1 MTAPFR
7 TPVTSMLRRA
17 VVFEL
22 GIWRSLLRWLFRRSD
37 VPPGAEAFT
46 YHRMATPVIWL
57 WIFGS
62 AVEVVVVDALLPWHT
77 ARIVAGAVG
86 LWGLAWMAGMLAALK
101 TYPHLVDDLGVRV
114 RNGFGVDLPV
124 PWTAI
129 ASVAVQDH
137 DLPSSIRSVQ
147 VERAEQGDVLAV
159 GVSGRTNVLVRL
171 HQPTLLRTSRDE
183 HVVTAVRLWADD
195 HRPLV
200 ARLRAAVAAP
210 R

>member
-1 MTAPFR
+1 
-7 TPVTSMLRRA
+7 MLHRA

-86 LWGLAWMAGMLAALK
+86 LWGLAWMVGMLAALK

-195 HRPLV
+195 HRSLV

>member
-1 MTAPFR
+1 M
-7 TPVTSMLRRA
+7 
-17 VVFEL
+17 FEL
-22 GIWRSLLRWLFRRSD
+22 GIWRSLLRWLSRRTD
-37 VPPGAEAFT
+37 VTPGAEAFT

-86 LWGLAWMAGMLAALK
+86 LWGLAWMVGMLAALK
-101 TYPHLVDDLGVRV
+101 PYPHLVDDLGVRV
-114 RNGFGVDLPV
+114 RNGFGVDLRV

-195 HRPLV
+195 HRSLV

>member
-7 TPVTSMLRRA
+7 TPVTSMLQRA

-22 GIWRSLLRWLFRRSD
+22 GIWRSLLRWLFRRTD
-37 VPPGAEAFT
+37 VTPGAEAFT
-46 YHRMATPVIWL
+46 YHQMATPVIWL

-86 LWGLAWMAGMLAALK
+86 LWGLAWMVGMLAALK

-114 RNGFGVDLPV
+114 RNGFGVDLHV

-129 ASVAVQDH
+129 ASAAVQDR

-147 VERAEQGDVLAV
+147 VQRAEQGDVLAV

-171 HQPTLLRTSRDE
+171 HQPTPLRTSRDE

-195 HRPLV
+195 HRSLV

>member
-1 MTAPFR
+1 MTAPLGP
-7 TPVTSMLRRA
+7 PVTSMLRRA

-22 GIWRSLLRWLFRRSD
+22 GIWRSLLRWLSRRTD
-37 VPPGAEAFT
+37 VTPGAEAFT

-86 LWGLAWMAGMLAALK
+86 LWGLAWMVGMLAALK

-114 RNGFGVDLPV
+114 RNGFGVDLRV

-195 HRPLV
+195 HRSLV

>member
-1 MTAPFR
+1 
-7 TPVTSMLRRA
+7 
-17 VVFEL
+17 
-22 GIWRSLLRWLFRRSD
+22 
-37 VPPGAEAFT
+37 
-46 YHRMATPVIWL
+46 
-57 WIFGS
+57 
-62 AVEVVVVDALLPWHT
+62 
-77 ARIVAGAVG
+77 
-86 LWGLAWMAGMLAALK
+86 MLAALK

-114 RNGFGVDLPV
+114 RNGFGVDLRV

-195 HRPLV
+195 HRSLV